1 VRWCQAAPPFCSL
14 DAAWS
19 FRKRT
24 AVEYLQ
30 GRSPRR
36 CRRAACVHSTL
47 PPASRRIPRCPTAPC
62 SYAALDIV
70 TKTGF
75 AYLLISGREAIARY
89 GSVWGQL
96 NTGMDIDFPIA
107 RSTYTGSG
115 SAYAAEP
122 TPAVTF
128 GEQRDLAFAQLHAAT
143 NTGLTKRNV

>member
-1 VRWCQAAPPFCSL
+1 
-14 DAAWS
+14 
-19 FRKRT
+19 
-24 AVEYLQ
+24 
-30 GRSPRR
+30 
-36 CRRAACVHSTL
+36 
-47 PPASRRIPRCPTAPC
+47 
-62 SYAALDIV
+62 V

-122 TPAVTF
+122 TPAVVF
-128 GEQRDLAFAQLHAAT
+128 GQQRDLAFAQLHTAT